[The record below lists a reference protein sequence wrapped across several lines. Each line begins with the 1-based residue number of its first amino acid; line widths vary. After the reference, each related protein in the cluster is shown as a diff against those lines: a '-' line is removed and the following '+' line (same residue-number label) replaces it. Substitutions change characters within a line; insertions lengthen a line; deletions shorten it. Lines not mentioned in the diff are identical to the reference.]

1 MSNAAR
7 VKAIDHYIAV
17 RPDLEQQL
25 RFFAALWDAQDGFA
39 AETVPYEAASTE
51 DTENALYQT
60 RTLFSLSAPT
70 IPLEPYQTAVRTIAE
85 LMADRAGL
93 PEEQS
98 QALSECD
105 IAGVI
110 TEESLASMLSGIDAF
125 VTRIATE
132 LDDER
137 LNEPLLTFIVSEAV
151 TPFLREPAA
160 AAVKAAGKYDWQ
172 QWDSGLCP
180 VCGTPASSGVVRD
193 EGNLQG
199 GRRWLSCPTCRT
211 QWEYARV
218 RCARCGQ
225 RSHDKLEY
233 LYDEQDP
240 GHRVHTCKVCH
251 GYIPIAFE
259 KEASILA
266 IPEVEEVVM
275 VPLETVAA
283 SRGLTPLGDDVE
295 ENAN

>member
-7 VKAIDHYIAV
+7 AKAIEHYITA

-25 RFFAALWDAQDGFA
+25 RFFSTLWDVQDEFA
-39 AETVPYEAASTE
+39 AEAAPYEPASKE
-51 DTENALYQT
+51 DTETALYQT
-60 RTLFSLSAPT
+60 RTLFSLSAPS
-70 IPLEPYQTAVRTIAE
+70 IPLEPYRAAVRRIAE
-85 LMADRAGL
+85 LMAENAGL
-93 PEEQS
+93 PEDQS
-98 QALSECD
+98 TALAEID
-105 IAGVI
+105 IAGAI
-110 TEESLASMLSGIDAF
+110 DEESLASMLSGIDAF
-125 VTRIATE
+125 VTRVATA
-132 LDDER
+132 LSDER
-137 LNEPLLTFIVSEAV
+137 LNEPLLMFVLSEAA

-160 AAVKAAGKYDWQ
+160 AAIKVAGKYDWQ

-180 VCGTPASSGVVRD
+180 VCGTPAASGVIRD
-193 EGNLQG
+193 EGELQG

-251 GYIPIAFE
+251 GYIPQSFE
-259 KEASILA
+259 KELPVLA
-266 IPEVEEVVM
+266 VPEVEEIVM
-275 VPLETVAA
+275 IPLETVAS
-283 SRGLTPLGDDVE
+283 SRGLSPLGDDLDEV
-295 ENAN
+295 AN